1 MRLFHVI
8 AVFSILAP
16 GCTTEPIDPAFASVD
31 AEIHSLGMR
40 LSFDQVDGGYTVYA
54 GNANDATIKKAVG
67 HLKKLRQGK
76 TIAMVDDDRRFSF
89 FLSNTE
95 ITDKAIKDILTLEV
109 TQVRI
114 DGTKVT
120 KDCLQLLREEQHLR
134 DVFVGKDQF
143 SKEVLRGFIDSRPN
157 TTITY
162 VE

>member
-1 MRLFHVI
+1 M
-8 AVFSILAP
+8 A
-16 GCTTEPIDPAFASVD
+16 
-31 AEIHSLGMR
+31 
-40 LSFDQVDGGYTVYA
+40 
-54 GNANDATIKKAVG
+54 
-67 HLKKLRQGK
+67 
-76 TIAMVDDDRRFSF
+76 DDDRRFSF

-120 KDCLQLLREEQHLR
+120 KDCLQLLREEEHLR
-134 DVFVGKDQF
+134 DVFVGKAQF
-143 SKEVLRGFIDSRPN
+143 SKDVLRGFIDSRPN